1 MGWSAANLGCLKK
14 IQDQILPLTPEKGNR
29 LRVDKRTEIDQPL

>member
-14 IQDQILPLTPEKGNR
+14 IQDRILPLTPEKGNR
-29 LRVDKRTEIDQPL
+29 MCVNKRTENDQPL